1 MDYQHSFKKKG
12 ELLTFSYRFSHSPNN
27 SEANTD
33 YEDTLNV
40 PYLLQNQ
47 YFKNDAS
54 TQEHTAQLDYTNPIN
69 SIHSIETGIKYIFR
83 RSKSDGKY
91 YLADKT
97 GEYKYDQDMSTQYDH
112 KQDILAA
119 YLGYQLKY
127 KKLGGKAGIRYEHT
141 FMDADYKNKDEK
153 FDAQFDDLVPSLM
166 FSYQL
171 APTQSLRASYNMR
184 ISRPGIWFLNPF
196 TDTSNPTAISYGNP
210 DLESEKAHSLS
221 VTFGSFS
228 QKFNV
233 NVSANYS
240 FVNNGIEQ
248 YSFIKDGVM
257 NSTYDNI
264 GKSKNINLSLFL
276 NWNMSPKTRFN
287 INGRGAYVDYRSS
300 GLDLKNHGWEGN
312 VFGSFQQTLP
322 WDLRLS
328 LNGGGG
334 TPHIS
339 LQGKSS
345 SFYYYAIGLSRSFL
359 KEKRLTI
366 SLNSSNLFNK
376 YITFKNN
383 INTPTFCSSTATR
396 IPMRYYGFNISWRF
410 GELKAQVKKAARSI
424 NNDDLKSG
432 GGNAGTG
439 GGIPAN

>member
-1 MDYQHSFKKKG
+1 
-12 ELLTFSYRFSHSPNN
+12 
-27 SEANTD
+27 
-33 YEDTLNV
+33 
-40 PYLLQNQ
+40 
-47 YFKNDAS
+47 
-54 TQEHTAQLDYTNPIN
+54 
-69 SIHSIETGIKYIFR
+69 
-83 RSKSDGKY
+83 
-91 YLADKT
+91 
-97 GEYKYDQDMSTQYDH
+97 
-112 KQDILAA
+112 
-119 YLGYQLKY
+119 
-127 KKLGGKAGIRYEHT
+127 
-141 FMDADYKNKDEK
+141 
-153 FDAQFDDLVPSLM
+153 M

-410 GELKAQVKKAARSI
+410 GEVKAQVKKAARSI